1 MMRDSRR
8 QSPESSRRRRRDH
21 RRDSHEN
28 LAFVPPQPMNS
39 NMPSSSAY
47 PNYPSQYPTHSATA
61 PTRARGAGPF
71 DGDRDRDG
79 NIYGSRDE
87 IRDGNRY
94 GRRDEARDGNRYASR
109 DEVRDRNGGR
119 DRDRYQ
125 EPVWGQQY
133 ANRQRAASD
142 SSGSFT
148 SSSAASSLIDIS
160 RHYPTQSRFGGI
172 FGTFFSAPSER
183 RVRRRRSGRV
193 KQRRVLYFGN
203 SSSSSVNSDL
213 AYGTGY
219 IPKTKGRE
227 FNKLRKVSGGY
238 STHQTRDKDGRS
250 TNEYDRAAAAA
261 ATSAAA
267 GSSSRQGGSKKD
279 KTDEEILAL
288 GRQLS
293 DFAKKQNGHDQR
305 ASGKVKA
312 TGLMA
317 AAAAVNEVRKKRRD
331 AKTRG
336 IATSRPHGDYSDSSD
351 DSDWEDASDDEGG
364 FSDAESALA
373 YGSVVSHVLR
383 PTRSGMT
390 SAMGVA
396 TGAALGTGVASA
408 AGRSRTS
415 TRPAESLPATNVRKS
430 SVVDPRLF
438 GPYNSLRGM
447 INTPCGFGEG
457 QPAADHQQFNKL
469 RRAETEPIYK
479 GPMKNVYP
487 MPTSDP
493 NNFDADAASTMSS
506 RRDLPYRPRPAPI
519 PLQQPS
525 PKAPV
530 SSKVYQAEKL
540 EEESQKHSRTRSDET
555 GVGAGTKLTG
565 IAAAAAAAVALASDR
580 KSKRDLRRDER
591 RKERKDNDTQE
602 VKEFNRVAEPWEG
615 DGGDRSKRRDRDA
628 ESEVSRRSKRDSYSS
643 KYSDERDHKR
653 HSRQEEDAT
662 PRKRRETRVDHY
674 PDAESS
680 RRSKRSEKGDHDRE
694 FKSEVSRSSRRD
706 SRNFDDRDE
715 RRRDEKST
723 RDQIPGAYDY
733 NSPPAD
739 TTTRQRVDPFQ
750 FQVTDDALGTSLVSA
765 AMAPTRPLTP
775 TIVTVDRE
783 PNFDDPPRLAQSD
796 TRLSRKDSFEME
808 RMTEEYKKGARDY
821 LEGTDSRRYDY
832 EEREHDARTIY
843 EEAKHSTAPIAA
855 AAVASAVAVEM
866 HRSTDHHRNGY
877 MDDGSRDY
885 SKSSKDPVQEEADR
899 YYRQKMTAERIAAE
913 EQQSRSV
920 SSDKSVIGRYDD
932 DGQKQPY
939 TIVTPPDMEDNKV
952 SVKSPYDGPDA
963 DVRIDN
969 KIYPKELQRFQ
980 SGDRDSNSFSSR
992 DPSCERER
1000 PMLNLVYPTPV
1011 PSRQPT
1017 PNLSRGSSEVGE
1029 KSTSADEDKGK
1040 KKKNKNKKNKSVSN
1054 DGSTEDYFGGAKS
1067 ETGASGAASTVSS
1080 SAKSVTW
1087 GENSTKSFE
1096 VESPGPRSE
1105 DDIALDKSES
1115 GDRPRPVLNQ
1125 TSQWGMIAAA
1135 IAGSSAEPADEP
1147 KVKASRSKKASS
1159 DVGVGYRDRSARDVD
1174 DLMDDARSEPPI
1186 PGPKPASPAFV
1197 TMPGGYEDDIE
1208 FAATLAAGLKE
1219 TGFDPNIVIDDPEY
1233 RRRDSPPHT
1242 SDTNGDGWNGSSFAD
1257 VVTDMTSKQKGVSDP
1272 GFFSEPID
1280 MTRDDPTGPSDVW
1293 SEASDKL
1300 SKKEKERP
1308 EKEAKRQSVD
1318 IAEPVVAEV
1327 FETGAGAFEDVTER
1341 QSINKEQRD
1350 KEARAEE
1357 KVLDESLDKKKLT
1370 QDDDYNSRE
1379 AVIDPVWEE
1388 PGRRK
1393 KSKKDRKSRD
1403 FEDDTSTRI
1412 SRTDSFDSKSTIRV
1426 VDPDGEWDAPRK
1438 SKSKSKRDSGG
1449 SEIVSRSAPGSEV
1462 GERETHSKR
1471 SSRSAPGSEVG
1482 VRESSNKHSSSKS
1495 RRRSGTDFDD
1505 YGDDPPGR
1513 KRDPWDDR
1521 DVSSVVSES
1530 RVDDRRKERRGKRS
1544 SLYDDDDA
1552 KSVASAP
1559 GSSRKSKRS
1568 SLYEDE
1574 DAARST
1580 VSLSGSP
1587 RRSRDKEAD
1596 KSEKRSSGL
1605 FASIF
1610 KKDGKDDSKKLDR
1623 ESFLDNAGTLGAVVG
1638 LATAAAAVAAS
1649 VSRSN
1654 AAQASSEKDSDAVD
1668 IDEYEKSKESED
1680 FDPEIFPRAIKPA
1693 IDPQYGDLL
1702 PLPPSEPGSPKSL
1715 PGDLPTL
1722 PDSRPDTPTE
1732 ERALKL
1738 DLLTHRRR
1746 RSTQDTPAKSPSS
1759 TAIPISLRLGQRHG
1773 GPPSSPIAHR
1783 SPPNDSPLTTPE
1795 SSRRS
1800 ARISW
1805 DSSREFKP
1813 LYLLEHS
1820 RHGSLD
1826 HIPQMDL
1833 PALPPSEP
1841 SEPPSRESPAP
1852 GHADLYTNEGVT
1864 SGGISLDNLAASG
1877 LQIDTDLASS
1887 APIEDI
1893 AGSQET
1899 TPKAIVRPE
1908 LPLVPADQQAP
1919 GEAVVGE
1926 DSPAPVDSMSKER
1939 SSYLLNSAPSST
1951 KSNKTV
1957 KSEGGMHSQPES
1969 TPTKN
1974 PMAEASLLDVAEDLT
1989 SADEH
1994 FSDALEGTHS
2004 DTFEEARDW
2013 FDDVQPPEPVATEMS
2028 MPTAEPAVGPMPSA
2042 FVNDADPYEWKNMSS
2057 KERKKAEKARKS
2069 KELSLTE
2076 GAVAGA
2082 ATAAVVAPLLTDE
2095 PTKIEE
2101 AGEPVLPQDEF
2112 QQSKTGRK
2120 SEQDKRKSLPVED
2133 ELAETTTERM
2143 ADNVVPVA
2151 AADIPHTD
2159 AAKDI
2164 ATTADSVVDK
2174 TEQDSPDPAPVVI
2187 DDAKEEALLPTVDT
2201 TIHVAVENLGQ
2212 DSAPQ
2217 VVLDP
2222 AEDAAAIEPTAD
2234 ADSSEAPSKKGKK
2247 KKKKSKSIS
2256 SQDAEPTAEATPTE
2270 ILSDLGADAT
2280 LEPIF
2285 EALAAEPRK
2294 QEETEATITEP
2305 LDLNMST
2312 PVETITKTTE
2322 SFETV
2327 KDKEFHGTAIPPGEQ
2342 STAAHPEEITSY
2354 SHSAKDEQ
2362 NLRMHEL
2369 VLTEKEPETETPRNQ
2384 ENIEELETERIT
2396 GSAKEQVT
2404 ISGGEIT
2411 TAKDLSN
2418 LDQVVRTAQPG
2429 FDLVSSEGKMK
2440 KDSQHVDEPLS
2451 VERNLDLPLTSGEQ
2465 PPVETTADQLSM
2477 TEACAIEDSTAA
2489 SQEAVE
2495 HVEANEAEIVPVP
2508 KSKKKKKKGKQLVD
2522 SLPEVNKPE
2531 TFPIMEEQPV
2541 VELPDAEETASA
2553 AQERAVSAEAGED
2566 EFAPVSKNKKKK
2578 RKSKGAEP
2586 EKLSQADKELVT
2598 SATSDDQPPP
2608 AELAGPEELVP
2619 EQSAMSEGP
2628 AEHAATAD
2636 SQTATAILSDQT
2648 ITTGPSSI
2656 DESVLLSKEPIVAAG
2671 SEFAPVSSK
2680 SKKKKKKGSQLG
2692 DSVSMDNASEVL
2704 AVSDDQFESAK
2715 LETDLPVD
2723 TEVPVMEAIPDSQPI
2738 TEATEDDFAPVT
2750 KGKKYKKNK
2759 KKSTQLEESL
2769 PDPLPQTMDAVPAA
2783 KASEDATTL
2792 QQLVTDK
2799 VGEVQQQLEEQ
2810 SPPLDT
2816 QVSEPLFSQDHVP
2829 LELTQD
2835 GATSIEPTQAE
2846 KSVISEK
2853 TLEDTEDFPAE
2864 TVSSKKKSKKNKKKS
2879 SQANSWDLLEE
2890 KPTEDTIPDPI
2901 STSAGT
2907 EPLKKPEEQ
2916 SVAEVATEVSR
2927 DLSEDKPVEIPTGEQ
2942 VEDEQSITVTG
2953 KKSKKKKNKDSKSSS
2968 APETDSAFGTSVNMA
2983 KPFPFTEE
2991 PASIE
2996 ETKSTAEPEPELQP
3010 AASTSPTIEEEWPKA
3025 AGKKNKKKKK
3035 HSSMAGEPMEEDS
3048 AFTEPSTE
3056 TATPPEIVV
3065 DEPAPAADPEAEFEA
3080 PKKGKKNKKKK
3091 YSLSPGLTEVEP
3103 STVPESTTQ
3112 GMKQTIADNN
3122 VATLETP
3129 TTEPEGQ
3136 TEEKEVV
3143 DVANTDE
3150 QPPAEDKPIDMVP
3163 VDSTTLSEA
3172 SKDMVQTTGPTAETS
3187 PVENVDDHVPVKLSK
3202 KDKKKRK
3209 KQAGLEETIQG
3220 PEPELIAEPKA
3231 IETEALTD
3239 VAYSADISEGLSS
3252 TAQTP
3257 METAPVRQTK
3267 ETEASPEDMWG
3278 GFSSRQSKKD
3288 KKKKKAKNGE
3298 SELTQQ
3304 TEPTPAMDPTPESIQ
3319 EYPSKDSSEV
3329 ANDFGT
3335 TDSAIGPGTPCD
3347 LGAANDEEVAKD
3359 EKEFGE
3365 AKDNDGRVVGKK
3377 YNEKKKKAK
3386 ALEREADVSSRAT
3399 EETPVSE
3406 GPETKKTEEVGG
3418 DDSWTDTVS
3427 KREKKKNKKAKQG
3440 SQYDDLPPQNTPI
3453 QDAGNP
3459 YDADARPEAEKVD
3472 PLEPATTAQNIGD
3485 TEVSDAAPRDVTFES
3500 HQATAD
3506 VQAEIQEPQEPKDM
3520 SMPPD
3525 SQPPQPNLD
3534 VAESSAPITSED
3546 CTIVQDASAQP
3557 SGDPDVPVA
3566 VDEPAGDEWSMPI
3579 TGKKAKKG
3587 KKNRKSQV
3595 DSMPWDE
3602 PTAGSSS
3609 LPTEDKSV
3617 PESDA
3622 ASFEPVEPIIPDEMV
3637 DCSTTGRE
3645 ADLVSSVAEQSE
3657 TTEFPDHSV
3666 DVHDT
3671 QAKADLPPISST
3683 TPAEHVIDQDKGKSS
3698 AADDS
3703 WQSTPQRKLSKK
3715 DKRKKKQQQLSLADQ
3730 PEDEPQEAIS
3740 GGDNTPAEPV
3750 DPVAAPLNETV
3761 ESPVIAEDITAEP
3774 EEQLPMKKSK
3784 KDRKK
3789 AAAATLAAAALA
3801 TASFTTTT
3809 ATLKEEHDP
3818 PVVAEEPAQFEGS
3831 RSWADE
3837 MEDEAAT
3844 TPAEQEP
3851 VIGTPQEVD
3860 DVGFIASKK
3869 ANKGKK
3875 RKSKEPSSDDL
3886 PTLESTSTAETIPEA
3901 IPEAT
3906 SKAVEPV
3913 VEEAP
3918 VHEIIDAGDEWAMP
3932 SKRKAREGKQS
3943 KLGSGTLTPAE
3954 PALTPEDTILEP
3966 TPAVPQASTDHVV
3979 SPDPVEDKDVSKKT
3993 GPPLPEDAGDEWA
4006 IPPKKKGKKGK
4017 KSKTSSGTMTPTEL
4031 AGGEGVSETMHLV
4044 TEFAPTEPMKAE
4056 LAAKE
4061 GEIATAVG
4069 VDDEWAVP
4077 SKKKSKKGRKDKSSS
4092 VTTTPVNEPVIVL
4105 SDQQPEAPQTTND
4118 AMETHGQILGIDSV
4132 SNIPEPVEP
4141 TKTFELE
4148 ELPHPTE
4155 DDDTE
4160 DWSFAVAKKGRIG
4173 KKGEAGSGT
4182 TTPIMAVDD
4191 TPAQLP
4197 TDEQLTP
4204 EQEPKLTPEEPAAIT
4219 LPDVVEASSMPL
4231 SASDELPNTTSV
4243 VGGGTLED
4251 RGLHAGEMNTTSAEN
4266 ADRNQEHGVPETRGF
4281 DTILGASVEGQDFD
4295 ARPEVVAE
4303 NAADELATVTTE
4315 ANPNETC
4322 AVPAG
4327 KKSNKEKK
4335 RKSSQVVM
4343 NSPQNDP
4350 VVEEKDPSFVAA
4362 EAQSEEAADDE
4373 WPDDFSAPKSKKK
4386 GKKAVAEASAG
4397 PVIDKKTLQLYEE
4410 TATGKNIASADDV
4423 CRDATGPASS
4433 DRHAGETLLSRNLGE
4448 QVKDNKAKS
4457 QSDLSTT
4464 DALATAG
4471 AITGGVALLTEKFGG
4486 GKKKTKGKQK
4496 KIVDKRR
4503 PQDDD
4508 MFDDPALWEGADKKA
4523 LDDGKDAELHENF
4536 WGGAADEEEEGNKE
4550 KDVPKGER
4558 MLEVANTRELK
4569 HVLPRTMSGS
4579 FTESDGGWTETPQH
4593 GVPLNDDFA
4602 ESPILGRGEAA
4613 APTISKEPA
4622 GLLRRSAGV
4631 GEPVGGLLKE
4641 RSEPEPT
4648 SQSMGS
4654 ESDFRR
4660 SPSRGLP
4667 SVQEVPEAEA
4677 IAAQYNWPTP
4687 EMNRDSGFAPES
4699 PTPQRRRS
4707 LTSADDQQRD
4717 SGVHTDDYGD
4727 GKTQT
4732 QTPDVSAKK
4741 RLRHSPF
4748 ATPVLAE
4755 PEAAVATPEPEKK
4768 DKKTKRSA
4776 RTIQTRDNGEAASM
4790 GGVAAGVA
4798 AVAAGAGLA
4807 VKPATEKATAG
4818 RRSVSDNP
4826 YIYASGS
4833 LPSLKAAAAATATAT
4848 STRGPDGQDPSS
4860 RAEPVARRSVSNSS
4874 LSRRRTPEPLRLR
4887 PESPGITGLQGLQ
4900 GLRRSTPTPPLRRVD
4915 KRMSGDLRALRQR
4928 RNSSSTSTTPTS
4940 APAIA
4945 TVADSQVLPPPV
4957 ANESRVRSK
4966 GEEKDMADVYDG
4978 YGEGRIGSP
4987 RSPTRPHSMRRR
4999 QSMQVLE
5006 LESRV
5011 EQLMAEN
5018 RMLTEARTHAEQ
5030 NLSQKAASV
5039 LSERDS
5045 EIESLKQSL
5054 HFLQNEVA
5062 RLTEVNEGLTSANAE
5077 LASKDSGRYADMT
5090 RELDEARG
5098 AHTTFTQSLRDKDAE
5113 IADLRAKLE
5122 EAKDQIRQMQRKIL
5136 ESKAGDAAF
5145 LNIKDEDYF
5154 DHRCQQLCSHVQQ
5167 WVLRFSKFSDMR
5179 ACRLTSEINDEKTI
5193 DRLDNAVLDGTDV
5206 DTYLR
5211 DRVKRRDIFMSMS
5224 MNMIWE
5230 FVFTRYLFG
5239 MDREQRQKL
5248 KSLEKLLT
5256 EVGPAQAV
5264 RQWRAV
5270 TLTLLSK
5277 RASFKDQR
5285 DLDTEAVVQAIF
5297 QTLCKIL
5304 PPPSNLEGQIL
5315 SQLRRVMHE
5324 AVDLSIEMRTQRAE
5338 YMMLPPLQPEYDADG
5353 ELATT
5358 VSFDAAMMNERSGNT
5373 NMTNEELESQGAVV
5387 RVVLFPLVV
5396 KRGDDDGI
5404 GEDKIVVCPA
5414 QVLIARD
5421 DRGRRHYAPSSEAGG
5436 ASLGARSRISL
5447 VTESTGH
5454 PEA

>member
-21 RRDSHEN
+21 RRDPHEN
-28 LAFVPPQPMNS
+28 LAF
-39 NMPSSSAY
+39 
-47 PNYPSQYPTHSATA
+47 
-61 PTRARGAGPF
+61 
-71 DGDRDRDG
+71 
-79 NIYGSRDE
+79 
-87 IRDGNRY
+87 
-94 GRRDEARDGNRYASR
+94 
-109 DEVRDRNGGR
+109 
-119 DRDRYQ
+119 
-125 EPVWGQQY
+125 
-133 ANRQRAASD
+133 
-142 SSGSFT
+142 
-148 SSSAASSLIDIS
+148 
-160 RHYPTQSRFGGI
+160 SRFGGI
-172 FGTFFSAPSER
+172 FGTFFGAPSER
-183 RVRRRRSGRV
+183 QVRRRRSGRA
-193 KQRRVLYFGN
+193 KKRRVLYFGN

-238 STHQTRDKDGRS
+238 STHQTRDRDGRS
-250 TNEYDRAAAAA
+250 TNEYDRAGAGAGAGAGAAI
-261 ATSAAA
+261 SVAA
-267 GSSSRQGGSKKD
+267 GSSSRQGGPKKD

-293 DFAKKQNGHDQR
+293 DFAKKQNEHDQR

-351 DSDWEDASDDEGG
+351 DSDWEDAPDDEGG

-390 SAMGVA
+390 SAMGAA
-396 TGAALGTGVASA
+396 TGAALGAGVASTT
-408 AGRSRTS
+408 GRSGTS

-457 QPAADHQQFNKL
+457 QPTADHQQFNKL

-487 MPTSDP
+487 VPTSDP
-493 NNFDADAASTMSS
+493 EKFDADVAPTMSS
-506 RRDLPYRPRPAPI
+506 RQELPFRSRPAPI

-580 KSKRDLRRDER
+580 KSKRDSRRDER

-602 VKEFNRVAEPWEG
+602 VQEFNRVAEPWEG
-615 DGGDRSKRRDRDA
+615 DRGDRSKRRDRDA
-628 ESEVSRRSKRDSYSS
+628 ELEVNHRSKGDSYSS
-643 KYSDERDHKR
+643 KYPDERDHKR
-653 HSRQEEDAT
+653 HSRREEDAT

-674 PDAESS
+674 PEAESS
-680 RRSKRSEKGDHDRE
+680 RKSKRSEKGDRDRD
-694 FKSEVSRSSRRD
+694 FKSEVSQSSRRD
-706 SRNFDDRDE
+706 SRNIDDRDE
-715 RRRDEKST
+715 RRRDEKNT
-723 RDQIPGAYDY
+723 RDQMPGAYDY
-733 NSPPAD
+733 IPPPAD
-739 TTTRQRVDPFQ
+739 TTTRQPIDPFQ
-750 FQVTDDALGTSLVSA
+750 FQVTDGALGTSLVSA

-775 TIVTVDRE
+775 TVVTVDRE
-783 PNFDDPPRLAQSD
+783 PNFDDPPLLEQSD

-808 RMTEEYKKGARDY
+808 RMAKEYHKGARDY
-821 LEGTDSRRYDY
+821 LEGTDSRRHDY
-832 EEREHDARTIY
+832 EEREHEARTIY
-843 EEAKHSTAPIAA
+843 DEAKHSTAPIAA
-855 AAVASAVAVEM
+855 AAVASAVAMEM
-866 HRSTDHHRNGY
+866 DRSTDHHRNGY
-877 MDDGSRDY
+877 VDDGSHDY

-899 YYRQKMTAERIAAE
+899 YYREKMTAERNAAE

-920 SSDKSVIGRYDD
+920 SSDKSVIGKYDD
-932 DGQKQPY
+932 HDQKQPY
-939 TIVTPPDMEDNKV
+939 TIVTPPDMEENKT
-952 SVKSPYDGPDA
+952 SVKSPYEGPDA

-969 KIYPKELQRFQ
+969 KIYPKELHRFQ
-980 SGDRDSNSFSSR
+980 SRDRDSNSFSSR

-1017 PNLSRGSSEVGE
+1017 PSLSRGSSEAGE
-1029 KSTSADEDKGK
+1029 KPTSTDEDKGK
-1040 KKKNKNKKNKSVSN
+1040 KKKKKTKKNKSISN

-1105 DDIALDKSES
+1105 DDVALDKSES
-1115 GDRPRPVLNQ
+1115 GDRSRPVLNQ

-1135 IAGSSAEPADEP
+1135 IADSSAEPADEP

-1159 DVGVGYRDRSARDVD
+1159 DVSLGYRDRSTRNVD

-1186 PGPKPASPAFV
+1186 PGPKPVSLASV
-1197 TMPGGYEDDIE
+1197 KMPGGFEDDIE
-1208 FAATLAAGLKE
+1208 FAATLAAGLKD

-1242 SDTNGDGWNGSSFAD
+1242 GDTNGDGWNGSSFAD
-1257 VVTDMTSKQKGVSDP
+1257 VVTDMTSKQNGVSDP
-1272 GFFSEPID
+1272 GFFSEPVD
-1280 MTRDDPTGPSDVW
+1280 MIREDPTGPSDVW
-1293 SEASDKL
+1293 NQPSDKL
-1300 SKKEKERP
+1300 SKKEKKRL

-1318 IAEPVVAEV
+1318 IAEPVAAEV
-1327 FETGAGAFEDVTER
+1327 FETGAFEDVPER
-1341 QSINKEQRD
+1341 QLINKEQRKRD
-1350 KEARAEE
+1350 EEARAEE
-1357 KVLDESLDKKKLT
+1357 KVPDASMDKKELY

-1379 AVIDPVWEE
+1379 AVTNPVWEE
-1388 PGRRK
+1388 PDKRK

-1403 FEDDTSTRI
+1403 LEDDTSTRV

-1426 VDPDGEWDAPRK
+1426 VNPDDEWDAPRK

-1462 GERETHSKR
+1462 GEREAHSKR

-1482 VRESSNKHSSSKS
+1482 VRESSSKHSSSKS

-1505 YGDDPPGR
+1505 YRDDPPDR

-1521 DVSSVVSES
+1521 DVNSVVSES
-1530 RVDDRRKERRGKRS
+1530 RGDDRRKERRGKRS

-1559 GSSRKSKRS
+1559 GSSRKGKRS

-1623 ESFLDNAGTLGAVVG
+1623 ESFLDNAGTLGAGVG

-1649 VSRSN
+1649 VSRSK

-1668 IDEYEKSKESED
+1668 IDEYQKSKESED
-1680 FDPEIFPRAIKPA
+1680 FDPEIVPRAIKPA

-1715 PGDLPTL
+1715 PEDLPTL

-1773 GPPSSPIAHR
+1773 APPSSPIAHR
-1783 SPPNDSPLTTPE
+1783 SPPPNDSPVTTPE

-1805 DSSREFKP
+1805 DSSREIKP

-1852 GHADLYTNEGVT
+1852 GHADLYTNEDVA
-1864 SGGISLDNLAASG
+1864 SGGIPLEKLAASG
-1877 LQIDTDLASS
+1877 LRIDTDLASS
-1887 APIEDI
+1887 APIEDM

-1908 LPLVPADQQAP
+1908 LPLVSADQQLP
-1919 GEAVVGE
+1919 GEAAVGE
-1926 DSPAPVDSMSKER
+1926 DDPAPVDSMSKDR

-1957 KSEGGMHSQPES
+1957 KSEDSMRSQPES
-1969 TPTKN
+1969 TPTKH
-1974 PMAEASLLDVAEDLT
+1974 PMTETSLPDVAEDMT
-1989 SADEH
+1989 SANEH

-2013 FDDVQPPEPVATEMS
+2013 FDNAQPHEPVATEMP
-2028 MPTAEPAVGPMPSA
+2028 MPTAEPAVGPMPP
-2042 FVNDADPYEWKNMSS
+2042 VPVVDAEPDEWKNMSA
-2057 KERKKAEKARKS
+2057 KERKKAKKARNS
-2069 KELSLTE
+2069 KELSLKKDL
-2076 GAVAGA
+2076 VAGA
-2082 ATAAVVAPLLTDE
+2082 ATAAVVAPFLTDE

-2101 AGEPVLPQDEF
+2101 AAEPVLPQE
-2112 QQSKTGRK
+2112 K
-2120 SEQDKRKSLPVED
+2120 EKSLSMED
-2133 ELAETTTERM
+2133 ELAETMTQAM
-2143 ADNVVPVA
+2143 ADNVVPDA
-2151 AADIPHTD
+2151 AADISHTD
-2159 AAKDI
+2159 AAKDF
-2164 ATTADSVVDK
+2164 ATTADIEVDK
-2174 TEQDSPDPAPVVI
+2174 TEQDFSDPAPIVTN
-2187 DDAKEEALLPTVDT
+2187 DAKDEALSSTVDT
-2201 TIHVAVENLGQ
+2201 IIHEAGENLEQ
-2212 DSAPQ
+2212 DLAPEI
-2217 VVLDP
+2217 VLEP
-2222 AEDAAAIEPTAD
+2222 TQDAVAIEPTAG
-2234 ADSSEAPSKKGKK
+2234 ADFREASSKKGKK
-2247 KKKKSKSIS
+2247 KKKKSKDIS
-2256 SQDAEPTAEATPTE
+2256 SQDTEPTAEATP
-2270 ILSDLGADAT
+2270 DLGADAT
-2280 LEPIF
+2280 LEPIV
-2285 EALAAEPRK
+2285 EALAAEPSEL
-2294 QEETEATITEP
+2294 QETEATTTEP

-2312 PVETITKTTE
+2312 PVETTPEITE
-2322 SFETV
+2322 SLKTV
-2327 KDKEFHGTAIPPGEQ
+2327 EAKEFHGTAISPGEQ

-2354 SHSAKDEQ
+2354 SISEKDEK
-2362 NLRMHEL
+2362 NLQMDVP
-2369 VLTEKEPETETPRNQ
+2369 VLTEKEPEIETPRDREQ
-2384 ENIEELETERIT
+2384 IEELRTKRIT
-2396 GSAKEQVT
+2396 GSAMEQVAT
-2404 ISGGEIT
+2404 SGGEIT
-2411 TAKDLSN
+2411 TAEDLST
-2418 LDQVVRTAQPG
+2418 LDQVIGTAQPG
-2429 FDLVSSEGKMK
+2429 FDFVSPESKTT
-2440 KDSQHVDEPLS
+2440 KDEELLA
-2451 VERNLDLPLTSGEQ
+2451 VERNLGPPLTSGEQ
-2465 PPVETTADQLSM
+2465 APVETIDDDQPSM
-2477 TEACAIEDSTAA
+2477 TDAGAIEDSTAA

-2495 HVEANEAEIVPVP
+2495 HVKANEPEIAPVL

-2522 SLPEVNKPE
+2522 SLPEATEPE
-2531 TFPIMEEQPV
+2531 TLPIMEELLVEEFPV
-2541 VELPDAEETASA
+2541 DEQTAST
-2553 AQERAVSAEAGED
+2553 AQELAVSAEAGED

-2578 RKSKGAEP
+2578 KKSKGTES
-2586 EKLSQADKELVT
+2586 EKSAQAGKELDT
-2598 SATSDDQPPP
+2598 YATSDDQPPP
-2608 AELAGPEELVP
+2608 AELALTEELVP
-2619 EQSAMSEGP
+2619 EQSATSAGPSEP
-2628 AEHAATAD
+2628 TATAD
-2636 SQTATAILSDQT
+2636 SQAAAAILSDQT

-2656 DESVLLSKEPIVAAG
+2656 DESVLLSKEPIAAAE

-2680 SKKKKKKGSQLG
+2680 SKKKKKGFQLG
-2692 DSVSMDNASEVL
+2692 DSVSVENASEVL
-2704 AVSDDQFESAK
+2704 TVSEDQFESAK

-2723 TEVPVMEAIPDSQPI
+2723 TEVPVMEASTDSQPI

-2750 KGKKYKKNK
+2750 KGKKNKKNK
-2759 KKSTQLEESL
+2759 KKSIQLEESL
-2769 PDPLPQTMDAVPAA
+2769 PDPVSQTMEAAPAA
-2783 KASEDATTL
+2783 KASEDATILEKLATN
-2792 QQLVTDK
+2792 K
-2799 VGEVQQQLEEQ
+2799 AGEAQQQPEEQ
-2810 SPPLDT
+2810 SRSLDT
-2816 QVSEPLFSQDHVP
+2816 QVSEPLFSQDEVP
-2829 LELTQD
+2829 LESTQD
-2835 GATSIEPTQAE
+2835 GAMSVEPTQTE

-2853 TLEDTEDFPAE
+2853 TLEDTEDSRAE
-2864 TVSSKKKSKKNKKKS
+2864 TVSSKKKGKKNKKKS
-2879 SQANSWDLLEE
+2879 SQASAWDLLEE
-2890 KPTEDTIPDPI
+2890 KQTEEITPDPV
-2901 STSAGT
+2901 STSAEM
-2907 EPLKKPEEQ
+2907 EPLDKPKEEP
-2916 SVAEVATEVSR
+2916 VAEVATEVSR
-2927 DLSEDKPVEIPTGEQ
+2927 DLSEDKPAEIPTGEQ
-2942 VEDEQSITVTG
+2942 DEDKQSTTVTG
-2953 KKSKKKKNKDSKSSS
+2953 KKSKKKKKKDSKSSS
-2968 APETDSAFGTSVNMA
+2968 APETDSSSEIPVSMA
-2983 KPFPFTEE
+2983 EPFPFTEE

-2996 ETKSTAEPEPELQP
+2996 ETKSTAEPEPEPELQT
-3010 AASTSPTIEEEWPKA
+3010 AASTPQTIEEELPQPT
-3025 AGKKNKKKKK
+3025 GKKNKKKKK
-3035 HSSMAGEPMEEDS
+3035 HSSMVGEPMEEDS
-3048 AFTEPSTE
+3048 TLTEPSTE
-3056 TATPPEIVV
+3056 TETTPGIVV
-3065 DEPAPAADPEAEFEA
+3065 DEPAPAADPEAEFEV

-3091 YSLSPGLTEVEP
+3091 NSLSPGLTEVEP
-3103 STVPESTTQ
+3103 STAPESTTQ
-3112 GMKQTIADNN
+3112 SMKQAIADNHA
-3122 VATLETP
+3122 ATLETP
-3129 TTEPEGQ
+3129 TFEPEGQ
-3136 TEEKEVV
+3136 AEEKDVV
-3143 DVANTDE
+3143 DMVNTDE
-3150 QPPAEDKPIDMVP
+3150 QPPAETKPIDMMS
-3163 VDSTTLSEA
+3163 VDNTMLPEA
-3172 SKDMVQTTGPTAETS
+3172 FKDMVQTTGPTVETS
-3187 PVENVDDHVPVKLSK
+3187 SMKNVDDLVPVKLAK

-3209 KQAGLEETIQG
+3209 KQAGLEESVQG
-3220 PEPELIAEPKA
+3220 PEPEFVAESQA
-3231 IETEALTD
+3231 IDAEALTD
-3239 VAYSADISEGLSS
+3239 VAYSAETLDGLASA
-3252 TAQTP
+3252 AQTP
-3257 METAPVRQTK
+3257 METVPVDQTK
-3267 ETEASPEDMWG
+3267 ETEAIPEDMCA
-3278 GFSSRQSKKD
+3278 GFSSKQSKKD

-3304 TEPTPAMDPTPESIQ
+3304 TEPTPATDLTPEPIQ
-3319 EYPSKDSSEV
+3319 EYPSKEISEV

-3335 TDSAIGPGTPCD
+3335 TDSAFGPGTPRD
-3347 LGAANDEEVAKD
+3347 LGAANDEEVVKD
-3359 EKEFGE
+3359 EEEVGE
-3365 AKDNDGRVVGKK
+3365 AKDNNERLVGKK
-3377 YNEKKKKAK
+3377 DKKKKKKAK
-3386 ALEREADVSSRAT
+3386 ALEMEADVSSRAT

-3406 GPETKKTEEVGG
+3406 EPETKKAEEVGG

-3427 KREKKKNKKAKQG
+3427 KKEKKKNKKAKQG

-3453 QDAGNP
+3453 QDADNP

-3472 PLEPATTAQNIGD
+3472 PLEPATTAQNIGV

-3506 VQAEIQEPQEPKDM
+3506 VQAETQEPKDM

-3534 VAESSAPITSED
+3534 IAESSAAITSED
-3546 CTIVQDASAQP
+3546 CMIVHDASAQP

-3566 VDEPAGDEWSMPI
+3566 VDEPADDEWSMPI

-3587 KKNRKSQV
+3587 KKNRKSQ
-3595 DSMPWDE
+3595 
-3602 PTAGSSS
+3602 
-3609 LPTEDKSV
+3609 
-3617 PESDA
+3617 
-3622 ASFEPVEPIIPDEMV
+3622 
-3637 DCSTTGRE
+3637 
-3645 ADLVSSVAEQSE
+3645 
-3657 TTEFPDHSV
+3657 
-3666 DVHDT
+3666 
-3671 QAKADLPPISST
+3671 
-3683 TPAEHVIDQDKGKSS
+3683 
-3698 AADDS
+3698 
-3703 WQSTPQRKLSKK
+3703 
-3715 DKRKKKQQQLSLADQ
+3715 
-3730 PEDEPQEAIS
+3730 PEDEPQEATS
-3740 GGDNTPAEPV
+3740 GGDNTPAEPA
-3750 DPVAAPLNETV
+3750 DPVAASLNEPV
-3761 ESPVIAEDITAEP
+3761 ESPIIAEDITAEP
-3774 EEQLPMKKSK
+3774 EERLPINKSK
-3784 KDRKK
+3784 EDQKK
-3789 AAAATLAAAALA
+3789 VAAATLAATALA
-3801 TASFTTTT
+3801 AAGLTATT
-3809 ATLKEEHDP
+3809 ATLGEKHDP
-3818 PVVAEEPAQFEGS
+3818 LVAEEPAQFEGS

-3837 MEDEAAT
+3837 MEDEAAS
-3844 TPAEQEP
+3844 TPAEQKS
-3851 VIGTPQEVD
+3851 VIGTLQEAD
-3860 DVGFIASKK
+3860 DVSFTASKE
-3869 ANKGKK
+3869 ANKSENS
-3875 RKSKEPSSDDL
+3875 KSKEPSSDDL
-3886 PTLESTSTAETIPEA
+3886 STLEPTPTAETG
-3901 IPEAT
+3901 PEAT
-3906 SKAVEPV
+3906 PKAGEPA

-3918 VHEIIDAGDEWAMP
+3918 VHEILDAGDEWAIP
-3932 SKRKAREGKQS
+3932 SKKKAKKGKKS
-3943 KLGSGTLTPAE
+3943 KSGSGTLTPAE
-3954 PALTPEDTILEP
+3954 PALTPEDTIREP
-3966 TPAVPQASTDHVV
+3966 TPTILQASTDPAA
-3979 SPDPVEDKDVSKKT
+3979 SPDPVEDNDLSKET
-3993 GPPLPEDAGDEWA
+3993 NPPVPEDAGDEWA
-4006 IPPKKKGKKGK
+4006 IRPKKKGKKGK
-4017 KSKTSSGTMTPTEL
+4017 KSKTSSGTMTPAEPAGDEGAPETIDPITEFTPTEL
-4031 AGGEGVSETMHLV
+4031 
-4044 TEFAPTEPMKAE
+4044 MKAE

-4061 GEIATAVG
+4061 GEITAAVG

-4077 SKKKSKKGRKDKSSS
+4077 SKKKSKQGKKDKSSS
-4092 VTTTPVNEPVIVL
+4092 ATATPVNESGIVL
-4105 SDQQPEAPQTTND
+4105 PDLQSEALSTTD
-4118 AMETHGQILGIDSV
+4118 EAMEPHGRALGVDSV

-4141 TKTFELE
+4141 TKTFEPE
-4148 ELPHPTE
+4148 ELPHPT
-4155 DDDTE
+4155 DDNDAE
-4160 DWSFAVAKKGRIG
+4160 GWGSAVAKKDKIG
-4173 KKGEAGSGT
+4173 KKSEAGSGT
-4182 TTPIMAVDD
+4182 ITPIMPLDENPV
-4191 TPAQLP
+4191 QLP
-4197 TDEQLTP
+4197 RDEQLAP
-4204 EQEPKLTPEEPAAIT
+4204 EQEPKPTTEKPAAIK
-4219 LPDVVEASSMPL
+4219 LPDAVEDSSMTL
-4231 SASDELPNTTSV
+4231 STFDELPNTTSV
-4243 VGGGTLED
+4243 VGAGTLED
-4251 RGLHAGEMNTTSAEN
+4251 RGLHAMEIDTTSAEN
-4266 ADRNQEHGVPETRGF
+4266 ADQNREHGVSKTRGF
-4281 DTILGASVEGQDFD
+4281 GTILGASAEGQDFGT
-4295 ARPEVVAE
+4295 RPEVVAE
-4303 NAADELATVTTE
+4303 NAAEKLATVTTE
-4315 ANPNETC
+4315 AEPNETW
-4322 AVPAG
+4322 AVPVK
-4327 KKSNKEKK
+4327 KKSKKEKK
-4335 RKSSQVVM
+4335 RKSSQVVLDA
-4343 NSPQNDP
+4343 PLNDP
-4350 VVEEKDPSFVAA
+4350 VVEEKDLSFTAA
-4362 EAQSEEAADDE
+4362 EAQPEEAADDE
-4373 WPDDFSAPKSKKK
+4373 WPDDFSVPKSKKKK
-4386 GKKAVAEASAG
+4386 GKKAAAEAPAG
-4397 PVIDKKTLQLYEE
+4397 SVVEKKALQSFEE
-4410 TATGKNIASADDV
+4410 TATGKNIAFADDV
-4423 CRDATGPASS
+4423 SSRDATEPASS
-4433 DRHAGETLLSRNLGE
+4433 DRHAENLGD

-4457 QSDLSTT
+4457 QPGLSTT

-4471 AITGGVALLTEKFGG
+4471 AIAGGVALLAEKFGG

-4496 KIVDKRR
+4496 KIVDKRQ

-4536 WGGAADEEEEGNKE
+4536 WGGAADEEEEGNKDKE
-4550 KDVPKGER
+4550 VAKGVG

-4569 HVLPRTMSGS
+4569 HVLPGTMSGS

-4593 GVPLNDDFA
+4593 GVPLSDEFA

-4613 APTISKEPA
+4613 ALTMSKEPA

-4641 RSEPEPT
+4641 RSDPEPT
-4648 SQSMGS
+4648 LQSMGS

-4699 PTPQRRRS
+4699 PTPRRRRS
-4707 LTSADDQQRD
+4707 LTSTDDQQRD
-4717 SGVHTDDYGD
+4717 SGVHTDDYSD
-4727 GKTQT
+4727 GKMQTQT
-4732 QTPDVSAKK
+4732 QTPDVSTKK
-4741 RLRHSPF
+4741 RLRHSPS

-4755 PEAAVATPEPEKK
+4755 PEAA
-4768 DKKTKRSA
+4768 
-4776 RTIQTRDNGEAASM
+4776 
-4790 GGVAAGVA
+4790 
-4798 AVAAGAGLA
+4798 
-4807 VKPATEKATAG
+4807 
-4818 RRSVSDNP
+4818 
-4826 YIYASGS
+4826 
-4833 LPSLKAAAAATATAT
+4833 
-4848 STRGPDGQDPSS
+4848 
-4860 RAEPVARRSVSNSS
+4860 
-4874 LSRRRTPEPLRLR
+4874 PLRLR
-4887 PESPGITGLQGLQ
+4887 PESPGITGLQGLQGLHGLQ

-4928 RNSSSTSTTPTS
+4928 RNSSSTSSTPTS

-4945 TVADSQVLPPPV
+4945 TATDSQVLPPPV

-4966 GEEKDMADVYDG
+4966 GEERDMADVYDG

-5098 AHTTFTQSLRDKDAE
+5098 AHTTFTQSLRDRDAE
-5113 IADLRAKLE
+5113 IADLHAKLE

-5136 ESKAGDAAF
+5136 ESKAGDAGF

-5211 DRVKRRDIFMSMS
+5211 DRVRRRDIFMAMS

-5285 DLDTEAVVQAIF
+5285 DLDTEAVVQAIY

-5304 PPPSNLEGQIL
+5304 PPPSNLEGQIQ

-5353 ELATT
+5353 ELAAT
-5358 VSFDAAMMNERSGNT
+5358 VSFDAAMMNERSGST
-5373 NMTNEELESQGAVV
+5373 NMTNEELESQGSVV
-5387 RVVLFPLVV
+5387 RIVLFPLVV

-5414 QVLIARD
+5414 QVLISRD
-5421 DRGRRHYAPSSEAGG
+5421 DKGRRHYTPSSEAGG

-5447 VTESTGH
+5447 VTESMGQ

>member
-39 NMPSSSAY
+39 SMPQSSAY
-47 PNYPSQYPTHSATA
+47 PNYPSQYPTPSATA
-61 PTRARGAGPF
+61 PTRARGAGPS
-71 DGDRDRDG
+71 DVGRDRDG

-94 GRRDEARDGNRYASR
+94 GSR
-109 DEVRDRNGGR
+109 DEVRDGNRYGSRDEIRDGNR
-119 DRDRYQ
+119 DRDRDQYR
-125 EPVWGQQY
+125 EPVRARQY

-160 RHYPTQSRFGGI
+160 RHYPAQSRFGGL
-172 FGTFFSAPSER
+172 FGTFFGAPSER
-183 RVRRRRSGRV
+183 RVRRRRSGRA
-193 KQRRVLYFGN
+193 KKRRVLYFGN

-227 FNKLRKVSGGY
+227 FNKLRKVSGGH
-238 STHQTRDKDGRS
+238 STHQTRDRDGRNA
-250 TNEYDRAAAAA
+250 NEYDRAGAGI
-261 ATSAAA
+261 SVAA
-267 GSSSRQGGSKKD
+267 GSSSRQGGPKKD

-293 DFAKKQNGHDQR
+293 DFAKKQKEHDQR
-305 ASGKVKA
+305 TSGKVKA
-312 TGLMA
+312 TGLLA

-351 DSDWEDASDDEGG
+351 DSDWEDAPDDQGG

-373 YGSVVSHVLR
+373 YGSVVSHALR

-390 SAMGVA
+390 SALGVA
-396 TGAALGTGVASA
+396 TGAALGAGVASTT
-408 AGRSRTS
+408 GRSGTS

-457 QPAADHQQFNKL
+457 QPTADHQQFNKL

-487 MPTSDP
+487 VPTSDP
-493 NNFDADAASTMSS
+493 DNFDADAAPTMSS
-506 RRDLPYRPRPAPI
+506 RQELPYRSRPAPI

-580 KSKRDLRRDER
+580 KSKRDSRRDER

-602 VKEFNRVAEPWEG
+602 VQEFNRVAEPWEG
-615 DGGDRSKRRDRDA
+615 DRGDRSKRRDRDA
-628 ESEVSRRSKRDSYSS
+628 ESEVNHRSKRDSYSS

-653 HSRQEEDAT
+653 HSRREEDAT

-674 PDAESS
+674 PEAESS
-680 RRSKRSEKGDHDRE
+680 RKPKRSEKGDRDRD
-694 FKSEVSRSSRRD
+694 FKSEVSRSSQRD
-706 SRNFDDRDE
+706 SRNIDDRDE
-715 RRRDEKST
+715 RRRDEQNT
-723 RDQIPGAYDY
+723 RDQMPGAYDY
-733 NSPPAD
+733 IPPPAD
-739 TTTRQRVDPFQ
+739 TTTRQPVDPFQ
-750 FQVTDDALGTSLVSA
+750 FQVTDGALGTSLVSA

-775 TIVTVDRE
+775 TVVTVDRE
-783 PNFDDPPRLAQSD
+783 PNFDDPPLLEQSD

-808 RMTEEYKKGARDY
+808 RMAEEYNKGARNY
-821 LEGTDSRRYDY
+821 LEGKDSRRHDY
-832 EEREHDARTIY
+832 EERGHEARTIY

-855 AAVASAVAVEM
+855 AAAVVSAVAMEM
-866 HRSTDHHRNGY
+866 DRSTDHRRNGY
-877 MDDGSRDY
+877 VDDESRDY

-899 YYRQKMTAERIAAE
+899 YYREKMTAEKNAAE

-920 SSDKSVIGRYDD
+920 SSDKSVIGKYDD

-939 TIVTPPDMEDNKV
+939 TIVTPPDMEGNKT
-952 SVKSPYDGPDA
+952 SVKSPYEGPDA

-969 KIYPKELQRFQ
+969 KIYPKELHRFQ
-980 SGDRDSNSFSSR
+980 SRDRDSNSFLSR

-1017 PNLSRGSSEVGE
+1017 PSLSRGSSGVGE
-1029 KSTSADEDKGK
+1029 KPTSADEDKGK
-1040 KKKNKNKKNKSVSN
+1040 KKKKKTKKNKSISN

-1115 GDRPRPVLNQ
+1115 GDRSRPVLNQ

-1159 DVGVGYRDRSARDVD
+1159 DVGVGYRDRSTKDVD

-1186 PGPKPASPAFV
+1186 PGPKPVSLASV
-1197 TMPGGYEDDIE
+1197 KMPGGFEDDIE
-1208 FAATLAAGLKE
+1208 FAATLAAGLKD
-1219 TGFDPNIVIDDPEY
+1219 TGFDPSIVIDDPEY

-1272 GFFSEPID
+1272 GFFSEPVD
-1280 MTRDDPTGPSDVW
+1280 MTREDPTGPSDVW
-1293 SEASDKL
+1293 TEPSHRL
-1300 SKKEKERP
+1300 SKKEKKRL

-1318 IAEPVVAEV
+1318 ITGPVAAEV
-1327 FETGAGAFEDVTER
+1327 LETGAFEDVPER
-1341 QSINKEQRD
+1341 QLLNKEQRKRD
-1350 KEARAEE
+1350 EEARVEE
-1357 KVLDESLDKKKLT
+1357 KVPDASMDKKELY
-1370 QDDDYNSRE
+1370 QNDDYNSRE
-1379 AVIDPVWEE
+1379 AVTNPVWEE
-1388 PGRRK
+1388 PDKRK

-1403 FEDDTSTRI
+1403 LEDDTSTRV

-1426 VDPDGEWDAPRK
+1426 VNQDDEWDAPRK

-1462 GERETHSKR
+1462 GEREAHSKR

-1482 VRESSNKHSSSKS
+1482 VRESSSKQSSSKS
-1495 RRRSGTDFDD
+1495 RHRSGTDFDD
-1505 YGDDPPGR
+1505 YRDDPPDR

-1530 RVDDRRKERRGKRS
+1530 RGDDRRKERRGKRS

-1559 GSSRKSKRS
+1559 GSSRKGKRS

-1623 ESFLDNAGTLGAVVG
+1623 ESFLDNAGTLGAGVG

-1649 VSRSN
+1649 VSRSK

-1668 IDEYEKSKESED
+1668 IDEYRKSKESED
-1680 FDPEIFPRAIKPA
+1680 FDPEIVPRAIKPA

-1715 PGDLPTL
+1715 PEDLPTL

-1773 GPPSSPIAHR
+1773 APPSSPIAHR
-1783 SPPNDSPLTTPE
+1783 SPPPNDSPVTTPE

-1805 DSSREFKP
+1805 DSSREIKP

-1852 GHADLYTNEGVT
+1852 GHADLYTNEDVAIA
-1864 SGGISLDNLAASG
+1864 GIPLENLAASG
-1877 LQIDTDLASS
+1877 LRIDTDLASS
-1887 APIEDI
+1887 APIEDM

-1899 TPKAIVRPE
+1899 TPKAIARPE
-1908 LPLVPADQQAP
+1908 LPLVSADH
-1919 GEAVVGE
+1919 E
-1926 DSPAPVDSMSKER
+1926 DDPAPVDSMSKDR

-1957 KSEGGMHSQPES
+1957 KSEESMRSQPES
-1969 TPTKN
+1969 TPTKH
-1974 PMAEASLLDVAEDLT
+1974 PMAETSLPDAAEDMT

-2004 DTFEEARDW
+2004 DTFEEARGW
-2013 FDDVQPPEPVATEMS
+2013 FDKAQPPEPVAAEMS
-2028 MPTAEPAVGPMPSA
+2028 MPTAEPAVGPMPP
-2042 FVNDADPYEWKNMSS
+2042 VPVVDAEPDEWKNMSA
-2057 KERKKAEKARKS
+2057 KERKKAKKARKS
-2069 KELSLTE
+2069 KELSLKKDV
-2076 GAVAGA
+2076 VAGA
-2082 ATAAVVAPLLTDE
+2082 ATAAVVASLLTDE

-2101 AGEPVLPQDEF
+2101 AAEPVLPQE
-2112 QQSKTGRK
+2112 K
-2120 SEQDKRKSLPVED
+2120 EKSLSVED
-2133 ELAETTTERM
+2133 ELAETMTQPM
-2143 ADNVVPVA
+2143 ADNVVPDA
-2151 AADIPHTD
+2151 AADISHTD
-2159 AAKDI
+2159 AAKDS
-2164 ATTADSVVDK
+2164 ATTADIEVDK
-2174 TEQDSPDPAPVVI
+2174 PEQDFGDPAPIVT
-2187 DDAKEEALLPTVDT
+2187 DDAKEEALSSTVDT
-2201 TIHVAVENLGQ
+2201 TIHEAVENLEQ
-2212 DSAPQ
+2212 DLAPEIVPESSQ
-2217 VVLDP
+2217 
-2222 AEDAAAIEPTAD
+2222 DAVAIEPTAG
-2234 ADSSEAPSKKGKK
+2234 ADSREASSKKGKK
-2247 KKKKSKSIS
+2247 KKKKSKDIS
-2256 SQDAEPTAEATPTE
+2256 SHDTVPTAEATP
-2270 ILSDLGADAT
+2270 DLGADAT
-2280 LEPIF
+2280 LEPIVD
-2285 EALAAEPRK
+2285 ALAAEPRK
-2294 QEETEATITEP
+2294 QQETEATITEP
-2305 LDLNMST
+2305 LDLNMSA
-2312 PVETITKTTE
+2312 PVETTTE
-2322 SFETV
+2322 TTKSLETV
-2327 KDKEFHGTAIPPGEQ
+2327 EAKEFHGTAIPPGEE

-2354 SHSAKDEQ
+2354 SISEKDEK
-2362 NLRMHEL
+2362 NLQMDEP
-2369 VLTEKEPETETPRNQ
+2369 VITEKEPEIETPRDREQ
-2384 ENIEELETERIT
+2384 IEELKTERIT
-2396 GSAKEQVT
+2396 GSAMEQVA

-2411 TAKDLSN
+2411 TAEDLPT
-2418 LDQVVRTAQPG
+2418 LDQVIGTAQPA
-2429 FDLVSSEGKMK
+2429 FDFVSSESKTT
-2440 KDSQHVDEPLS
+2440 KDEEPLP
-2451 VERNLDLPLTSGEQ
+2451 VERNLDPPSTSGEQ
-2465 PPVETTADQLSM
+2465 APVETIDDDRPSM
-2477 TEACAIEDSTAA
+2477 TEAFAIEDSTAA

-2495 HVEANEAEIVPVP
+2495 DVEANEPEIAPLL

-2522 SLPEVNKPE
+2522 SSPEAMEPE
-2531 TFPIMEEQPV
+2531 TLPIMEELPV
-2541 VELPDAEETASA
+2541 VELPVTEETAST
-2553 AQERAVSAEAGED
+2553 AQELAVSAEAGED

-2578 RKSKGAEP
+2578 KKSKGTEP
-2586 EKLSQADKELVT
+2586 EKLAQAGKELDT
-2598 SATSDDQPPP
+2598 CATSDDQPPP
-2608 AELAGPEELVP
+2608 AELALTEELFP
-2619 EQSAMSEGP
+2619 EQSATSEGP
-2628 AEHAATAD
+2628 AEPTVTAD
-2636 SQTATAILSDQT
+2636 IQTAAAILSDQT

-2656 DESVLLSKEPIVAAG
+2656 DQSVLVSKEPIAAAE

-2680 SKKKKKKGSQLG
+2680 SKKTKKKGFQLG
-2692 DSVSMDNASEVL
+2692 DSVSVDNASEVL
-2704 AVSDDQFESAK
+2704 TVSEDQFESAK

-2723 TEVPVMEAIPDSQPI
+2723 TEVPVTEASTDSQPI

-2750 KGKKYKKNK
+2750 KGKKNKKNK
-2759 KKSTQLEESL
+2759 KKPIQLEESF
-2769 PDPLPQTMDAVPAA
+2769 PGPVSQTIEAAPAA
-2783 KASEDATTL
+2783 KASEDAMILEKLTTNRA
-2792 QQLVTDK
+2792 
-2799 VGEVQQQLEEQ
+2799 GEVQQQLEKQ
-2810 SPPLDT
+2810 SRSLDT
-2816 QVSEPLFSQDHVP
+2816 QVSEPLFSQDEVP
-2829 LELTQD
+2829 LESTQD
-2835 GATSIEPTQAE
+2835 GAMSVEPTQTE
-2846 KSVISEK
+2846 KSVISEN
-2853 TLEDTEDFPAE
+2853 TLEDTEDFGAE
-2864 TVSSKKKSKKNKKKS
+2864 TVSSKKKGKKNKKKS
-2879 SQANSWDLLEE
+2879 SQASAWDLLEE
-2890 KPTEDTIPDPI
+2890 KQAEEAIPDPV
-2901 STSAGT
+2901 STSAET
-2907 EPLKKPEEQ
+2907 EALDKSKEEP
-2916 SVAEVATEVSR
+2916 VAEVATEVSR
-2927 DLSEDKPVEIPTGEQ
+2927 DLSEDKPAEIPTGEQ
-2942 VEDEQSITVTG
+2942 VEDKQSTTVTG
-2953 KKSKKKKNKDSKSSS
+2953 KKSKKKKKDSKSSS
-2968 APETDSAFGTSVNMA
+2968 APETDSSSEIPVNMA
-2983 KPFPFTEE
+2983 EPFPFTEE

-2996 ETKSTAEPEPELQP
+2996 ETKSTAEPEPEPELQT
-3010 AASTSPTIEEEWPKA
+3010 AGSTPQTIEEELPQP

-3035 HSSMAGEPMEEDS
+3035 RSSMVGEPMEEDS
-3048 AFTEPSTE
+3048 TLTEPSTE
-3056 TATPPEIVV
+3056 TETTPEIVV
-3065 DEPAPAADPEAEFEA
+3065 DEPAPAADPEAEFEV

-3091 YSLSPGLTEVEP
+3091 NSLSPELTEVEP
-3103 STVPESTTQ
+3103 STAPEATTQ
-3112 GMKQTIADNN
+3112 SMKQAIADNHA
-3122 VATLETP
+3122 ATLETP
-3129 TTEPEGQ
+3129 TFEPEGQ
-3136 TEEKEVV
+3136 AEEKDVV
-3143 DVANTDE
+3143 DMVNTDE
-3150 QPPAEDKPIDMVP
+3150 QPPAETKPIDMMS
-3163 VDSTTLSEA
+3163 VDNTMLPEA
-3172 SKDMVQTTGPTAETS
+3172 LRDMAQTTGPTVETS
-3187 PVENVDDHVPVKLSK
+3187 SMKNVDDLVPVKLAK

-3209 KQAGLEETIQG
+3209 KQAGLEESVQG
-3220 PEPELIAEPKA
+3220 PEPEFVAESKA
-3231 IETEALTD
+3231 MDAEALTD
-3239 VAYSADISEGLSS
+3239 VAYSAETSDGLASA
-3252 TAQTP
+3252 AQTP
-3257 METAPVRQTK
+3257 METVPVDQTK
-3267 ETEASPEDMWG
+3267 EMEAIPEDMWA
-3278 GFSSRQSKKD
+3278 GFSSKQSKKD

-3304 TEPTPAMDPTPESIQ
+3304 TEPTPATDLTPEPIQ
-3319 EYPSKDSSEV
+3319 EYLSKESSEV

-3335 TDSAIGPGTPCD
+3335 TDSTFGPGTPRD
-3347 LGAANDEEVAKD
+3347 SSGAANDEEVVKD
-3359 EKEFGE
+3359 EKEVGE
-3365 AKDNDGRVVGKK
+3365 AKDNDERLIGKK
-3377 YNEKKKKAK
+3377 DKKKKKKAR
-3386 ALEREADVSSRAT
+3386 ALDMEADVSSRAT

-3406 GPETKKTEEVGG
+3406 EPETKKAEEVGG

-3427 KREKKKNKKAKQG
+3427 KKEKKKNKKAKQG

-3453 QDAGNP
+3453 QDADNP

-3472 PLEPATTAQNIGD
+3472 PLEPATTAQNIGV

-3506 VQAEIQEPQEPKDM
+3506 VQAETQETQEPKDM

-3534 VAESSAPITSED
+3534 VAESSAAITSED

-3566 VDEPAGDEWSMPI
+3566 VDEPADDEWSMPI

-3595 DSMPWDE
+3595 DSMFWDE

-3617 PESDA
+3617 PESGA
-3622 ASFEPVEPIIPDEMV
+3622 ASFEPVQPITPDEMV
-3637 DCSTTGRE
+3637 DCSTTDRE
-3645 ADLVSSVAEQSE
+3645 ADLVSSAAEQAE
-3657 TTEFPDHSV
+3657 ATEFPSHNV
-3666 DVHDT
+3666 DVYDT
-3671 QAKADLPPISST
+3671 QAMADLPLISST
-3683 TPAEHVIDQDKGKSS
+3683 SPAEHVIDLDQGKSC

-3715 DKRKKKQQQLSLADQ
+3715 DKRKKKKQQVSLADQ
-3730 PEDEPQEAIS
+3730 PEDESQETTS
-3740 GGDNTPAEPV
+3740 GGDNTPAEPA
-3750 DPVAAPLNETV
+3750 DPVAASLNEPV
-3761 ESPVIAEDITAEP
+3761 ESPIIAEDITAEP
-3774 EEQLPMKKSK
+3774 EERLPINKSK
-3784 KDRKK
+3784 EDQKK
-3789 AAAATLAAAALA
+3789 TAAATLAATALA
-3801 TASFTTTT
+3801 AAGIT
-3809 ATLKEEHDP
+3809 ATIATLGEEHDSL
-3818 PVVAEEPAQFEGS
+3818 VAEEPVQFEGS

-3837 MEDEAAT
+3837 MEDEAAS
-3844 TPAEQEP
+3844 TPAEQKP
-3851 VIGTPQEVD
+3851 VIGTLQEVD
-3860 DVGFIASKK
+3860 DVSFLASKEV
-3869 ANKGKK
+3869 NKGE
-3875 RKSKEPSSDDL
+3875 KSKSKQPSSGDFSTVE
-3886 PTLESTSTAETIPEA
+3886 PTPTAETGPEA

-3906 SKAVEPV
+3906 PKAVEPA

-3918 VHEIIDAGDEWAMP
+3918 VHEILDAGGEWAIP
-3932 SKRKAREGKQS
+3932 SKKKAKKGKKS
-3943 KLGSGTLTPAE
+3943 KSGSGTLTPAE
-3954 PALTPEDTILEP
+3954 PALTPEDTIREP
-3966 TPAVPQASTDHVV
+3966 TPTILQASTDPAA
-3979 SPDPVEDKDVSKKT
+3979 SPDPVEDNDLSKET
-3993 GPPLPEDAGDEWA
+3993 NPPVPEDAGDEWA
-4006 IPPKKKGKKGK
+4006 VRPKKKGKKGK
-4017 KSKTSSGTMTPTEL
+4017 KSKTSSGTMTPAEP
-4031 AGGEGVSETMHLV
+4031 AGDEGAPETMDPI
-4044 TEFAPTEPMKAE
+4044 TEFAPTQLMKAE

-4061 GEIATAVG
+4061 GETTAAVG

-4077 SKKKSKKGRKDKSSS
+4077 SKKKSKQGKKDKSSS
-4092 VTTTPVNEPVIVL
+4092 ATATPVNESGIVL
-4105 SDQQPEAPQTTND
+4105 PDLQSEALSTTNE
-4118 AMETHGQILGIDSV
+4118 AMEPHGRALGVDSV
-4132 SNIPEPVEP
+4132 SNIAEPVEP
-4141 TKTFELE
+4141 TKTFEPE
-4148 ELPHPTE
+4148 ELPHPT
-4155 DDDTE
+4155 DDNDAE
-4160 DWSFAVAKKGRIG
+4160 DWGSAVAKKDKKG
-4173 KKGEAGSGT
+4173 KKSEAGSGT
-4182 TTPIMAVDD
+4182 MTPIMPLDE
-4191 TPAQLP
+4191 TPVQLP
-4197 TDEQLTP
+4197 RDEQLAP
-4204 EQEPKLTPEEPAAIT
+4204 EQEPKPTTEEPAAIK
-4219 LPDVVEASSMPL
+4219 LPDAVEDSSMTL
-4231 SASDELPNTTSV
+4231 STFDELPNTTSV
-4243 VGGGTLED
+4243 VGAGTLED
-4251 RGLHAGEMNTTSAEN
+4251 RGLHAMEIDTISAEN
-4266 ADRNQEHGVPETRGF
+4266 ADQNREHGVSETRGF
-4281 DTILGASVEGQDFD
+4281 GNILGASAEGQDFGT
-4295 ARPEVVAE
+4295 RPEVVAE
-4303 NAADELATVTTE
+4303 NAAEKLATVTTE
-4315 ANPNETC
+4315 AEPNETW
-4322 AVPAG
+4322 AVPVK
-4327 KKSNKEKK
+4327 KKSKKEKK
-4335 RKSSQVVM
+4335 RKSSQVVLDA
-4343 NSPQNDP
+4343 PLNDP
-4350 VVEEKDPSFVAA
+4350 VVEEKDLSFTAA
-4362 EAQSEEAADDE
+4362 EAQPEEAADDE
-4373 WPDDFSAPKSKKK
+4373 WPDDFSVPKSKKKK
-4386 GKKAVAEASAG
+4386 GKKAAAEAPAG
-4397 PVIDKKTLQLYEE
+4397 SVEKKALQSFEE
-4410 TATGKNIASADDV
+4410 TATGKNIACADDV
-4423 CRDATGPASS
+4423 SSRDATGPASS
-4433 DRHAGETLLSRNLGE
+4433 DRHAGENTLSRNLGD

-4457 QSDLSTT
+4457 QPGLSTT

-4471 AITGGVALLTEKFGG
+4471 AIAGGVAVLAEKFGG

-4496 KIVDKRR
+4496 KIVDKRQ

-4536 WGGAADEEEEGNKE
+4536 WGGAADEEEEGNKDKE
-4550 KDVPKGER
+4550 VAKGVG

-4569 HVLPRTMSGS
+4569 HVLPGTMSGS

-4593 GVPLNDDFA
+4593 GVPLSDEFA
-4602 ESPILGRGEAA
+4602 ENPILGRGEAA
-4613 APTISKEPA
+4613 ALTMSKEPT

-4641 RSEPEPT
+4641 RSDPEPT
-4648 SQSMGS
+4648 LQSMGS

-4699 PTPQRRRS
+4699 PTPRRRRS
-4707 LTSADDQQRD
+4707 ITSTDDQQRD
-4717 SGVHTDDYGD
+4717 SGVHTDDYSD
-4727 GKTQT
+4727 GKMQTQTQT
-4732 QTPDVSAKK
+4732 QTPDVSTKK
-4741 RLRHSPF
+4741 RLRHSPS
-4748 ATPVLAE
+4748 ATPVLTE
-4755 PEAAVATPEPEKK
+4755 PEAAVAPPEPEKK
-4768 DKKTKRSA
+4768 DKKAKRSA
-4776 RTIQTRDNGEAASM
+4776 TTTKTKDYGEAASM

-4798 AVAAGAGLA
+4798 AAATGAGIGLA
-4807 VKPATEKATAG
+4807 AKAATEKATAG
-4818 RRSVSDNP
+4818 QRSVSDNP

-4848 STRGPDGQDPSS
+4848 PTRGPDGQDLSS

-4874 LSRRRTPEPLRLR
+4874 LSRQHTPEPLRLR

-4900 GLRRSTPTPPLRRVD
+4900 GLQGLHGLQGLRGSTPTPPLRRVD

-4928 RNSSSTSTTPTS
+4928 RNSSSTSSTPTS

-4945 TVADSQVLPPPV
+4945 TATDSQVLPPPV

-4966 GEEKDMADVYDG
+4966 GEERDMADVYDG

-5098 AHTTFTQSLRDKDAE
+5098 AHTTFTQSLRDRDAE

-5122 EAKDQIRQMQRKIL
+5122 EAKDQVRQMQRKIL
-5136 ESKAGDAAF
+5136 ESKAGDAGF

-5211 DRVKRRDIFMSMS
+5211 DRVRRRDIFMAMS

-5285 DLDTEAVVQAIF
+5285 DLDTEAVVQAIY

-5304 PPPSNLEGQIL
+5304 PPPSNLEGQIQ

-5324 AVDLSIEMRTQRAE
+5324 AVDLSVEMRTQRAE

-5353 ELATT
+5353 ELAAT
-5358 VSFDAAMMNERSGNT
+5358 VSFDAAMMNERSGST
-5373 NMTNEELESQGAVV
+5373 NMTNEELESQGSVV
-5387 RVVLFPLVV
+5387 RIVLFPLVV

-5404 GEDKIVVCPA
+5404 GEEKIVVCPA
-5414 QVLIARD
+5414 QVLISRD
-5421 DRGRRHYAPSSEAGG
+5421 DKGRRHYTPSSEAGG

-5447 VTESTGH
+5447 VTESMGQ